1 MAKKSMLAKNEERKQ
16 TVQKFKAR
24 RDELIKIIKDPAAS
38 VDQKLEAYAKLSK
51 MPRDACPV
59 RVRNR
64 CEVTGRPRGYLSKFK
79 MSRVSFRELSLQG
92 KIPGVTKSS
101 W

>member
-1 MAKKSMLAKNEERKQ
+1 VAKKSMLAKNEQRKQ

-24 RDELIKIIKDPAAS
+24 RDELIKIIKDPAAT

-64 CEVTGRPRGYLSKFK
+64 CEVTGRPRGYLGKFK

>member
-1 MAKKSMLAKNEERKQ
+1 MAKKSMLAKNEQRKQ

>member
-1 MAKKSMLAKNEERKQ
+1 MAKKSMLAKNEERKEL
-16 TVQKFKAR
+16 VVAYKAR
-24 RDELIKIIKDPAAS
+24 RDELLKVIKDPAADM
-38 VDQKLEAYAKLSK
+38 DQKLEAYAKLAK
-51 MPRDACPV
+51 MPRNASPV

-64 CEVTGRPRGYLSKFK
+64 CQVTGRPRGYLKKFK
-79 MSRVSFRELSLQG
+79 MSRVSFRELALDA

>member
-1 MAKKSMLAKNEERKQ
+1 MLAKNEERKKL
-16 TVQKFKAR
+16 VVAYKAR
-24 RDELIKIIKDPAAS
+24 RDELLKIIKDPTADM
-38 VDQKLEAYAKLSK
+38 DQKLEAYAKLAK
-51 MPRDACPV
+51 MPRNACPV

-64 CEVTGRPRGYLSKFK
+64 CQVTGRPRGYLKKFK
-79 MSRVSFRELSLQG
+79 MSRVSFRDLALDA

>member
-1 MAKKSMLAKNEERKQ
+1 VAKKSMLAKNEQRKQ